1 MSEKKDSSVE
11 RVSWADNQ
19 RMVRPYGTHLYL
31 LCDGECGLCKIGRS
45 MDVAR
50 RVGELKRGNP
60 WAQIR
65 LVAVF
70 PDQGCVESW
79 VMRALSAHERRGE
92 WFRCSVAQAMAAIGA
107 CLP

>member
-1 MSEKKDSSVE
+1 M
-11 RVSWADNQ
+11 
-19 RMVRPYGTHLYL
+19 YL
-31 LCDGECGLCKIGRS
+31 LCDGECGLVKIGRS

-92 WFRCSVAQAMAAIGA
+92 WFRCSVAEAMAAIGA

>member
-1 MSEKKDSSVE
+1 MP
-11 RVSWADNQ
+11 RA
-19 RMVRPYGTHLYL
+19 YGTHLYL

-92 WFRCSVAQAMAAIGA
+92 WFRCSVAEAMAAIGA